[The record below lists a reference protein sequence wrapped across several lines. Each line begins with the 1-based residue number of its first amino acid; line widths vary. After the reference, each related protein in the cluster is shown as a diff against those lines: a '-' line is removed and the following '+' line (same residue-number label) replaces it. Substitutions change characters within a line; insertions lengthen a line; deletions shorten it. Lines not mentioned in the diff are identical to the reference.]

1 MSGKTYPRLTRPPGQ
16 SLFLLGVRGVGK
28 STWARRQFPDASHID
43 LLDEARYQDYLA
55 DPSLFAA
62 DLQSAPPGSWVV
74 VDEIQRLPNLLNEVH
89 RHIEDRRLNFA
100 LLGSSA
106 RKLKAA
112 GVNLLAGRALR
123 KIMHPL
129 TPAELGDDFDLEAA
143 LDTGTIPLV
152 WVAGERRPVLES
164 YVRLYLREE
173 IRAEGLVRNLPGFAR
188 FLPIAALYHG
198 QVVNISGIA
207 RDCGVARTT
216 VQGYLDILEDTLLA
230 FRLPA
235 FQPRLRVRERRHPK
249 LYWVDPGLVRAVKKL
264 HGPIAPEERGALL
277 EGWVLHLLR
286 ALAPS
291 ALPGGGCAP
300 CCRLKTRTALQSET
314 LPVQW
319 PAVDMRPGRALPVA
333 GPGAQALVRRRL
345 SERFVATFAMAPIMV
360 WTPVRPGR
368 RGVRT
373 DRALLLALL
382 SHSSFGTSPIA
393 RRDGHGQHH
402 DRNLDDD
409 VKTRLRVRAA
419 EHSRSMEEEVRIILR
434 EAVNDG
440 KAGPWDLAKFTREC
454 FAPLGGVELKLPP
467 RGPADRGGR
476 LPDCRHIPLARRHP
490 GDAERAG
497 FRGYGTRCRRSL
509 DGCADLTHAIGA
521 LNKASLHGS
530 DNRCAPS

>member
-1 MSGKTYPRLTRPPGQ
+1 MAGKTYPRLIRPPGQ
-16 SLFLLGVRGVGK
+16 SFFLLGVRGVGK
-28 STWARRQFPDASHID
+28 STWARAQFPDAPHID

-62 DLQSAPPGSWVV
+62 DLQPAPRGSWVV

-112 GVNLLAGRALR
+112 GVNLLAGRALH
-123 KIMHPL
+123 KTMHPL
-129 TPAELGDDFDLEAA
+129 TPAELGGDFDLEAA

-152 WVAGERRPVLES
+152 WVADDRRAVLES

-173 IRAEGLVRNLPGFAR
+173 VRAEGLVRNLPGFAR

-230 FRLPA
+230 YRLPA

-286 ALAPS
+286 AHAEEGELFDELHYWAPHPANRTEVDFLLRRGGELAAIEVKSQPRYHTGMLLGLR
-291 ALPGGGCAP
+291 AIAELPGMARRVLVYGGKRSFRTGDGIDVWSTD
-300 CCRLKTRTALQSET
+300 RLQ
-314 LPVQW
+314 
-319 PAVDMRPGRALPVA
+319 
-333 GPGAQALVRRRL
+333 QALA
-345 SERFVATFAMAPIMV
+345 EN
-360 WTPVRPGR
+360 
-368 RGVRT
+368 
-373 DRALLLALL
+373 ALW
-382 SHSSFGTSPIA
+382 P
-393 RRDGHGQHH
+393 
-402 DRNLDDD
+402 
-409 VKTRLRVRAA
+409 
-419 EHSRSMEEEVRIILR
+419 
-434 EAVNDG
+434 
-440 KAGPWDLAKFTREC
+440 
-454 FAPLGGVELKLPP
+454 
-467 RGPADRGGR
+467 
-476 LPDCRHIPLARRHP
+476 
-490 GDAERAG
+490 
-497 FRGYGTRCRRSL
+497 
-509 DGCADLTHAIGA
+509 
-521 LNKASLHGS
+521 
-530 DNRCAPS
+530 